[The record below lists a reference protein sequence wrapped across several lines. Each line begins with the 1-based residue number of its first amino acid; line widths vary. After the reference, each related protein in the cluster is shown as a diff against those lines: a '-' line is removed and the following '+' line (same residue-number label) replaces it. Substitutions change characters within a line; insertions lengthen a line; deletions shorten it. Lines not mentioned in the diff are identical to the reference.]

1 MYTTQS
7 KMISRAIWVEKKHV
21 WKINLQ
27 KNGVRKSFY
36 SSVPGDKGRKI
47 CAQNATSWLSGA
59 CPFSVSERTTVD
71 TVFERYLQ
79 DKALETTN
87 IYTIRN
93 RYNNHIKPIIGKVPV
108 MLLTKQDLKR
118 VIYTAYRKH
127 NLSQKSL
134 KNIRGDL
141 SGFCNYLD
149 CADIRNDLRTSNIKI
164 PSNAKKGQ
172 KQALDVS
179 SLNILFTE
187 SQVPYNGTICQDSL
201 IYAYR
206 FQVVTGLR
214 PGELMGLEWGDI
226 DNDYIHIRR
235 AINAKGITTNGK
247 NEFAARDFPQTRYT
261 RMLLESQQVYRVT
274 PLDPHE
280 RVFGSTG
287 QLCYR
292 KRWGI
297 YCRYNGIP
305 YITPYELRHTFSS
318 IYKNHFSNWVYEEL
332 VGHTHP
338 GVNGVYEAP
347 LLVKA
352 NRDGNIQQLTFS
364 LKGCPLEYWEDNR
377 TTIESAL
384 NVTVL
389 SITQGSNNQLF
400 DLRVVAGCNL
410 MGRLIPWA
418 DTYMDDSGTKIVLGI
433 NAAGIPVSIDFSQLP
448 HWLLAAATGM
458 GKTQLALL
466 ILYQLSQ
473 KGYDIYLADYKG
485 VDFGPEY
492 RKTGHYAD
500 DDAALEQMLDSVVH
514 ELNHRRTEFSIAGCA
529 NLEEYVQTTG
539 EELHRIVVI
548 LDETSMILDTTGRD
562 KDGKAVVAS
571 ITNKLLAIGR
581 LGRALGI
588 HLLVATQRPDVGS
601 VPGSLKAQLD
611 GRICGH
617 TADAQSSIVILD
629 DGSAA
634 KLPAIPG
641 RFIIRNGSGS
651 DEIIQAYYYHQ

>member
-1 MYTTQS
+1 M
-7 KMISRAIWVEKKHV
+7 
-21 WKINLQ
+21 
-27 KNGVRKSFY
+27 
-36 SSVPGDKGRKI
+36 
-47 CAQNATSWLSGA
+47 
-59 CPFSVSERTTVD
+59 
-71 TVFERYLQ
+71 
-79 DKALETTN
+79 
-87 IYTIRN
+87 
-93 RYNNHIKPIIGKVPV
+93 
-108 MLLTKQDLKR
+108 
-118 VIYTAYRKH
+118 
-127 NLSQKSL
+127 
-134 KNIRGDL
+134 
-141 SGFCNYLD
+141 
-149 CADIRNDLRTSNIKI
+149 
-164 PSNAKKGQ
+164 
-172 KQALDVS
+172 
-179 SLNILFTE
+179 
-187 SQVPYNGTICQDSL
+187 
-201 IYAYR
+201 
-206 FQVVTGLR
+206 
-214 PGELMGLEWGDI
+214 
-226 DNDYIHIRR
+226 
-235 AINAKGITTNGK
+235 
-247 NEFAARDFPQTRYT
+247 
-261 RMLLESQQVYRVT
+261 
-274 PLDPHE
+274 
-280 RVFGSTG
+280 
-287 QLCYR
+287 
-292 KRWGI
+292 
-297 YCRYNGIP
+297 
-305 YITPYELRHTFSS
+305 
-318 IYKNHFSNWVYEEL
+318 
-332 VGHTHP
+332 
-338 GVNGVYEAP
+338 
-347 LLVKA
+347 
-352 NRDGNIQQLTFS
+352 
-364 LKGCPLEYWEDNR
+364 
-377 TTIESAL
+377 
-384 NVTVL
+384 TVL

-418 DTYMDDSGTKIVLGI
+418 DTYMDDSDTKIVLGI

-448 HWLLAAATGM
+448 HLLLAAATGM

>member
-235 AINAKGITTNGK
+235 AINAKGITRQTILEEKYRNVFRQMTVTYIFGPTGTGK
-247 NEFAARDFPQTRYT
+247 TRSVKEGCGYSNCYAVSDYHHPFDGYRGQKVMLFDEFHSSLPLNSMLQYLDGYPLELPCRYANKQACYT
-261 RMLLESQQVYRVT
+261 EAYIISNLPLEKQYVSEQHEKPEAWDALLRRINCV
-274 PLDPHE
+274 
-280 RVFGSTG
+280 RVFDLDGSH
-287 QLCYR
+287 
-292 KRWGI
+292 K
-297 YCRYNGIP
+297 
-305 YITPYELRHTFSS
+305 
-318 IYKNHFSNWVYEEL
+318 
-332 VGHTHP
+332 
-338 GVNGVYEAP
+338 
-347 LLVKA
+347 
-352 NRDGNIQQLTFS
+352 
-364 LKGCPLEYWEDNR
+364 
-377 TTIESAL
+377 
-384 NVTVL
+384 
-389 SITQGSNNQLF
+389 
-400 DLRVVAGCNL
+400 
-410 MGRLIPWA
+410 
-418 DTYMDDSGTKIVLGI
+418 
-433 NAAGIPVSIDFSQLP
+433 
-448 HWLLAAATGM
+448 
-458 GKTQLALL
+458 
-466 ILYQLSQ
+466 
-473 KGYDIYLADYKG
+473 DY
-485 VDFGPEY
+485 
-492 RKTGHYAD
+492 T
-500 DDAALEQMLDSVVH
+500 VH
-514 ELNHRRTEFSIAGCA
+514 EYFHPC
-529 NLEEYVQTTG
+529 TTPTF
-539 EELHRIVVI
+539 EQIEI
-548 LDETSMILDTTGRD
+548 
-562 KDGKAVVAS
+562 
-571 ITNKLLAIGR
+571 
-581 LGRALGI
+581 
-588 HLLVATQRPDVGS
+588 
-601 VPGSLKAQLD
+601 
-611 GRICGH
+611 
-617 TADAQSSIVILD
+617 D
-629 DGSAA
+629 DC
-634 KLPAIPG
+634 P
-641 RFIIRNGSGS
+641 F
-651 DEIIQAYYYHQ
+651 

>member
-1 MYTTQS
+1 
-7 KMISRAIWVEKKHV
+7 MIVIDGEQF
-21 WKINLQ
+21 KIDVLSV
-27 KNGVRKSFY
+27 KRSADFLDKYAERLANG
-36 SSVPGDKGRKI
+36 
-47 CAQNATSWLSGA
+47 
-59 CPFSVSERTTVD
+59 
-71 TVFERYLQ
+71 
-79 DKALETTN
+79 
-87 IYTIRN
+87 
-93 RYNNHIKPIIGKVPV
+93 H
-108 MLLTKQDLKR
+108 
-118 VIYTAYRKH
+118 
-127 NLSQKSL
+127 
-134 KNIRGDL
+134 
-141 SGFCNYLD
+141 
-149 CADIRNDLRTSNIKI
+149 LRR
-164 PSNAKKGQ
+164 
-172 KQALDVS
+172 
-179 SLNILFTE
+179 E
-187 SQVPYNGTICQDSL
+187 L
-201 IYAYR
+201 I
-206 FQVVTGLR
+206 
-214 PGELMGLEWGDI
+214 
-226 DNDYIHIRR
+226 
-235 AINAKGITTNGK
+235 
-247 NEFAARDFPQTRYT
+247 
-261 RMLLESQQVYRVT
+261 
-274 PLDPHE
+274 
-280 RVFGSTG
+280 
-287 QLCYR
+287 
-292 KRWGI
+292 
-297 YCRYNGIP
+297 
-305 YITPYELRHTFSS
+305 
-318 IYKNHFSNWVYEEL
+318 
-332 VGHTHP
+332 
-338 GVNGVYEAP
+338 GVYFNYKLQFGPGLDRKEYAR
-347 LLVKA
+347 LWDK
-352 NRDGNIQQLTFS
+352 LTE
-364 LKGCPLEYWEDNR
+364 P
-377 TTIESAL
+377 
-384 NVTVL
+384 
-389 SITQGSNNQLF
+389 
-400 DLRVVAGCNL
+400 
-410 MGRLIPWA
+410 
-418 DTYMDDSGTKIVLGI
+418 
-433 NAAGIPVSIDFSQLP
+433 
-448 HWLLAAATGM
+448 AATGM

>member
-247 NEFAARDFPQTRYT
+247 NEFAARDFPQTRYEGHRGT
-261 RMLLESQQVYRVT
+261 VRCLLQ
-274 PLDPHE
+274 PP
-280 RVFGSTG
+280 
-287 QLCYR
+287 
-292 KRWGI
+292 
-297 YCRYNGIP
+297 
-305 YITPYELRHTFSS
+305 
-318 IYKNHFSNWVYEEL
+318 
-332 VGHTHP
+332 
-338 GVNGVYEAP
+338 
-347 LLVKA
+347 
-352 NRDGNIQQLTFS
+352 
-364 LKGCPLEYWEDNR
+364 
-377 TTIESAL
+377 
-384 NVTVL
+384 
-389 SITQGSNNQLF
+389 
-400 DLRVVAGCNL
+400 
-410 MGRLIPWA
+410 
-418 DTYMDDSGTKIVLGI
+418 
-433 NAAGIPVSIDFSQLP
+433 
-448 HWLLAAATGM
+448 
-458 GKTQLALL
+458 
-466 ILYQLSQ
+466 
-473 KGYDIYLADYKG
+473 
-485 VDFGPEY
+485 
-492 RKTGHYAD
+492 
-500 DDAALEQMLDSVVH
+500 
-514 ELNHRRTEFSIAGCA
+514 
-529 NLEEYVQTTG
+529 
-539 EELHRIVVI
+539 
-548 LDETSMILDTTGRD
+548 
-562 KDGKAVVAS
+562 
-571 ITNKLLAIGR
+571 
-581 LGRALGI
+581 
-588 HLLVATQRPDVGS
+588 
-601 VPGSLKAQLD
+601 
-611 GRICGH
+611 
-617 TADAQSSIVILD
+617 
-629 DGSAA
+629 
-634 KLPAIPG
+634 LPADRPALPGPLQIPACHNQRLLPAGTALYPPQPG
-641 RFIIRNGSGS
+641 RCRNGAGYAGLPV
-651 DEIIQAYYYHQ
+651 EQLH

>member
-318 IYKNHFSNWVYEEL
+318 IYKNHFSNWVY
-332 VGHTHP
+332 
-338 GVNGVYEAP
+338 
-347 LLVKA
+347 
-352 NRDGNIQQLTFS
+352 
-364 LKGCPLEYWEDNR
+364 
-377 TTIESAL
+377 
-384 NVTVL
+384 
-389 SITQGSNNQLF
+389 
-400 DLRVVAGCNL
+400 
-410 MGRLIPWA
+410 
-418 DTYMDDSGTKIVLGI
+418 
-433 NAAGIPVSIDFSQLP
+433 
-448 HWLLAAATGM
+448 
-458 GKTQLALL
+458 
-466 ILYQLSQ
+466 
-473 KGYDIYLADYKG
+473 
-485 VDFGPEY
+485 
-492 RKTGHYAD
+492 
-500 DDAALEQMLDSVVH
+500 
-514 ELNHRRTEFSIAGCA
+514 
-529 NLEEYVQTTG
+529 
-539 EELHRIVVI
+539 
-548 LDETSMILDTTGRD
+548 
-562 KDGKAVVAS
+562 
-571 ITNKLLAIGR
+571 
-581 LGRALGI
+581 
-588 HLLVATQRPDVGS
+588 
-601 VPGSLKAQLD
+601 
-611 GRICGH
+611 
-617 TADAQSSIVILD
+617 
-629 DGSAA
+629 
-634 KLPAIPG
+634 
-641 RFIIRNGSGS
+641 
-651 DEIIQAYYYHQ
+651 

>member
-226 DNDYIHIRR
+226 DNDYIHMKAIGVRYVAYYNRR
-235 AINAKGITTNGK
+235 YQRTGPLFQGRYKSQPVTTKGYFLRVLRYIHRNPVAAGMVQDMQDYPWSSYIDYFASRKKPLCHVDTSYALALHDLDWLRHYHQQPELNARGILEDSPLPAFTDA
-247 NEFAARDFPQTRYT
+247 ELCDFVRATAGMECHEIQLYP
-261 RMLLESQQVYRVT
+261 ESTAT
-274 PLDPHE
+274 PL
-280 RVFGSTG
+280 
-287 QLCYR
+287 
-292 KRWGI
+292 
-297 YCRYNGIP
+297 
-305 YITPYELRHTFSS
+305 LRR
-318 IYKNHFSNWVYEEL
+318 L
-332 VGHTHP
+332 VTQE
-338 GVNGVYEAP
+338 GV
-347 LLVKA
+347 
-352 NRDGNIQQLTFS
+352 
-364 LKGCPLEYWEDNR
+364 
-377 TTIESAL
+377 
-384 NVTVL
+384 
-389 SITQGSNNQLF
+389 SITQLS
-400 DLRVVAGCNL
+400 
-410 MGRLIPWA
+410 RL
-418 DTYMDDSGTKIVLGI
+418 
-433 NAAGIPVSIDFSQLP
+433 
-448 HWLLAAATGM
+448 TGM
-458 GKTQLALL
+458 ARGDIRRRLL
-466 ILYQLSQ
+466 
-473 KGYDIYLADYKG
+473 
-485 VDFGPEY
+485 
-492 RKTGHYAD
+492 
-500 DDAALEQMLDSVVH
+500 
-514 ELNHRRTEFSIAGCA
+514 
-529 NLEEYVQTTG
+529 
-539 EELHRIVVI
+539 
-548 LDETSMILDTTGRD
+548 
-562 KDGKAVVAS
+562 
-571 ITNKLLAIGR
+571 
-581 LGRALGI
+581 
-588 HLLVATQRPDVGS
+588 
-601 VPGSLKAQLD
+601 
-611 GRICGH
+611 
-617 TADAQSSIVILD
+617 
-629 DGSAA
+629 
-634 KLPAIPG
+634 
-641 RFIIRNGSGS
+641 
-651 DEIIQAYYYHQ
+651 

>member
-305 YITPYELRHTFSS
+305 YITPYELRHP
-318 IYKNHFSNWVYEEL
+318 YVK
-332 VGHTHP
+332 HTT
-338 GVNGVYEAP
+338 
-347 LLVKA
+347 K
-352 NRDGNIQQLTFS
+352 IFS
-364 LKGCPLEYWEDNR
+364 LR
-377 TTIESAL
+377 
-384 NVTVL
+384 
-389 SITQGSNNQLF
+389 
-400 DLRVVAGCNL
+400 L
-410 MGRLIPWA
+410 MNFQAQAYPDAR
-418 DTYMDDSGTKIVLGI
+418 
-433 NAAGIPVSIDFSQLP
+433 
-448 HWLLAAATGM
+448 
-458 GKTQLALL
+458 
-466 ILYQLSQ
+466 
-473 KGYDIYLADYKG
+473 
-485 VDFGPEY
+485 
-492 RKTGHYAD
+492 RKTRGAC
-500 DDAALEQMLDSVVH
+500 Q
-514 ELNHRRTEFSIAGCA
+514 
-529 NLEEYVQTTG
+529 
-539 EELHRIVVI
+539 LHRGGQSQSPVRP
-548 LDETSMILDTTGRD
+548 LCNR
-562 KDGKAVVAS
+562 K
-571 ITNKLLAIGR
+571 R
-581 LGRALGI
+581 L
-588 HLLVATQRPDVGS
+588 S
-601 VPGSLKAQLD
+601 
-611 GRICGH
+611 
-617 TADAQSSIVILD
+617 
-629 DGSAA
+629 
-634 KLPAIPG
+634 
-641 RFIIRNGSGS
+641 
-651 DEIIQAYYYHQ
+651 

>member
-261 RMLLESQQVYRVT
+261 RMALGEGVTTHDVAWITLKDGGYILPIPTVTYRISKPLTNGMVYLRKNKACSKSAV
-274 PLDPHE
+274 PLQFALDYVYQDLKQKHAKY
-280 RVFGSTG
+280 
-287 QLCYR
+287 QHIWD
-292 KRWGI
+292 KKQ
-297 YCRYNGIP
+297 RYKWDRQP
-305 YITPYELRHTFSS
+305 ITNEQIALIH
-318 IYKNHFSNWVYEEL
+318 KL
-332 VGHTHP
+332 
-338 GVNGVYEAP
+338 AP
-347 LLVKA
+347 
-352 NRDGNIQQLTFS
+352 
-364 LKGCPLEYWEDNR
+364 
-377 TTIESAL
+377 
-384 NVTVL
+384 
-389 SITQGSNNQLF
+389 
-400 DLRVVAGCNL
+400 
-410 MGRLIPWA
+410 
-418 DTYMDDSGTKIVLGI
+418 
-433 NAAGIPVSIDFSQLP
+433 
-448 HWLLAAATGM
+448 
-458 GKTQLALL
+458 
-466 ILYQLSQ
+466 
-473 KGYDIYLADYKG
+473 DYKIDTHKMTRG
-485 VDFGPEY
+485 DASRAIQLLTYKPEEW
-492 RKTGHYAD
+492 TPQTTPSEVQ
-500 DDAALEQMLDSVVH
+500 DDAKKS
-514 ELNHRRTEFSIAGCA
+514 
-529 NLEEYVQTTG
+529 
-539 EELHRIVVI
+539 
-548 LDETSMILDTTGRD
+548 
-562 KDGKAVVAS
+562 
-571 ITNKLLAIGR
+571 
-581 LGRALGI
+581 
-588 HLLVATQRPDVGS
+588 P
-601 VPGSLKAQLD
+601 
-611 GRICGH
+611 
-617 TADAQSSIVILD
+617 
-629 DGSAA
+629 
-634 KLPAIPG
+634 
-641 RFIIRNGSGS
+641 
-651 DEIIQAYYYHQ
+651 